1 MPHRPVVFLSASV
14 PLADRHPKY
23 FQTADVIAIREAVRA
38 LVHTVIPKGV
48 IVFGG
53 HPAITPLIRLYA
65 QGLGVKVGNHFA
77 LYQSAF
83 FKLSYPPDNNAFEKL
98 IEVPAVPGDLR
109 ASIGDMRER
118 MLGDYS
124 FAAGVF
130 IGGME
135 GVEDE
140 FTLFRTKHPNAVTVP
155 VASTGAAA
163 KIVFDR
169 EGPFPADLET
179 ELDYTAL
186 FRRHIPL

>member
-1 MPHRPVVFLSASV
+1 MQRRPVIFLSASV

-23 FQTADVIAIREAVRA
+23 FQTADVIGIREAVRA

-53 HPAITPLIRLYA
+53 HPAITPLVRLYA
-65 QGLGVKVGNHFA
+65 QGLGVKVGDHFF

-83 FKLSYPPDNNAFEKL
+83 FNLSYPPDNNAFEKL
-98 IEVPAVPGDLR
+98 VEVPAVAGDIR
-109 ASIGDMRER
+109 ASIGDMREQ
-118 MLGDYS
+118 MLGDFS
-124 FAAGVF
+124 FSAGVF

-140 FTLFRTKHPNAVTVP
+140 FTLFRMKHPNAVTLP

-163 KIVFDR
+163 KIVFGR

-179 ELDYTAL
+179 ELDYAAL
-186 FRRHIPL
+186 FSRHLPL